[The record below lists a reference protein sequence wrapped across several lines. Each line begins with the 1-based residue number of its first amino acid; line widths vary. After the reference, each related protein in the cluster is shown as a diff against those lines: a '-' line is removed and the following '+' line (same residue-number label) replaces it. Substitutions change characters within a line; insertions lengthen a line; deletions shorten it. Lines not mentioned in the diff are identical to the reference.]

1 MSPQTPHPD
10 EPYYCSQQIEI
21 PPQLPDCLKQFT
33 KAAIRTQPKDVLIWA
48 ASYFNALANGQV
60 PPVKERLEMKVATNK
75 TDTGLTPGLI
85 AVLHKQL
92 GSNDILT
99 SDEILEKWLQL
110 ALPKEQFDELLRL
123 GGFKDKVKW
132 LHFVSM
138 AASAITEDIA
148 MALKLICET
157 LSVDLPGGAARI
169 PFVLWKD
176 LYSFLAQ
183 VDGGI
188 SQEMMAAVY
197 KHVDYDVE
205 KQGGMIQPRN
215 FLSADCPPLHPA
227 AAEAKT
233 SEAELA

>member
-1 MSPQTPHPD
+1 
-10 EPYYCSQQIEI
+10 
-21 PPQLPDCLKQFT
+21 
-33 KAAIRTQPKDVLIWA
+33 
-48 ASYFNALANGQV
+48 
-60 PPVKERLEMKVATNK
+60 MKVATNK

-183 VDGGI
+183 VDGSI
-188 SQEMMAAVY
+188 TQEMMDAVY

-215 FLSADCPPLHPA
+215 FLSADCPKLHPGD
-227 AAEAKT
+227 ETKP
-233 SEAELA
+233 SED